1 MNWVVVASYSYPY
14 EAQIAKA
21 RLVSAEIP
29 VYLEN
34 EHTINMN
41 WLYAHAMGDVGV
53 CVPEHCLQQAQY
65 LLNTDFTSDLEEE
78 LKLKAPQCPSCQS
91 QHIQAY
97 TQGKK
102 VAFTMF
108 AILGFSLF
116 KYKQGYQCLDCLHFF
131 ETPKI

>member
-41 WLYAHAMGDVGV
+41 WLYAHAMGDVRV
-53 CVPEHCLQQAQY
+53 CVPENCLQQAQY
-65 LLNTDFTSDLEEE
+65 LLNTDFTCDLEEE
-78 LKLKAPQCPSCQS
+78 LKLNAAQCPSCQS
-91 QHIQAY
+91 QHIQAH
-97 TQGKK
+97 TQGKRA
-102 VAFTMF
+102 AFIIF
-108 AILGFSLF
+108 AILGFPLF
-116 KYKQGYQCLDCLHFF
+116 KYKHGYQCLDCHHFF
-131 ETPKI
+131 DTPKT